1 MGILAFD
8 VKGVIYG
15 PLITVFAFVFFK
27 KKESVT
33 SEN

>member
-15 PLITVFAFVFFK
+15 PLLTILAKTFFF
-27 KKESVT
+27 SIY
-33 SEN
+33 